1 MCIYHIFF
9 IHLYVDGHLGFFHVL
24 CVLNHFSHV
33 HLYVTVQTTASQA
46 PLSMGFSRQEYWSG
60 LLCPSPGDLLNP
72 GIEPTSPVFLSSQV
86 DSLSSE
92 PSVSATVSTAAMNIG
107 MHVSFIFRVLVF
119 SGYTSRSGFAGSYSK
134 LLLFKCF
141 YRRGI

>member
-92 PSVSATVSTAAMNIG
+92 PSVSATVKYCCYEHWDAC
-107 MHVSFIFRVLVF
+107 IF
-119 SGYTSRSGFAGSYSK
+119 Y
-134 LLLFKCF
+134 
-141 YRRGI
+141 I